1 MATEGRGRVLGPFVE
16 AAFVV
21 GEGDGMAE
29 KGDVVPHRPWL
40 IGGISW
46 RGEPN
51 YQRNEGDDAG
61 VDSEH
66 LQ

>member
-1 MATEGRGRVLGPFVE
+1 
-16 AAFVV
+16 
-21 GEGDGMAE
+21 MAE
-29 KGDVVPHRPWL
+29 KGDVVRHRPWL

-51 YQRNEGDDAG
+51 YKRNEGDDAG